1 MQKQQDIYTETL
13 PPTAKLS
20 ERARLAALNGA
31 IGNALVT
38 NDNLKNLLNRCAEVL
53 VEHLEVAFA
62 RIWTLNEDENV
73 LELQASAGMYTH
85 LDGSHSRIP
94 VGKFKIGLI
103 AEERLPHLTN
113 EVLTDER
120 VSDKEWAKRE
130 KMKAFAGYPL
140 IVEDRL
146 VGVICVFARHS
157 LTSEILEAMASVSNG
172 IANGIERKRT
182 EKALRESEK
191 RYRMLFNLID
201 EGFCLIE
208 VLFDENNAP
217 VDYRFLEVNPMFEKM
232 TGIPH
237 DLALSEKTARQ
248 IVPSLEDKWIEV
260 YGRIALTGEAER
272 FTDGSEAMGQW
283 FDVYGFRIGGR
294 ESRKVALL
302 FNNIT
307 EQRRISVRNHFIME
321 LDEAVRPLIT
331 PEEIT
336 LMLARL
342 LGEHLGADRCAY
354 AEVEPDEDHFDI
366 PGDYTRGDVHSIV
379 GHYAMSQFGAEV
391 LRLMRA
397 NKPYVVDDV
406 DADER
411 VTEADL
417 TAYRQ
422 TSIQAVICV
431 PLHKNNR
438 FSACM
443 AVHQKTPRR
452 WLPEEVE
459 LVMFVSNRF
468 WESIERARAVRS
480 LQESLSRETEA
491 RRQAENANRLK
502 DEFLATVSH
511 ELRTPLNAILGWSQI
526 LRQTR
531 NFDETAVE
539 RALATIERNA
549 RAQNQLIDDLLD
561 VSRIIT
567 GKLRL
572 NVRGVDLENVI
583 SAALDAARPAAEAK
597 DIRLEMP
604 VDFPPEIISGDPDRL
619 QQVIWNLL
627 SNAVKFTPKGGRV
640 EVRLQ
645 RVHSHIE
652 ISVADTGQGI
662 SPELLPFV
670 FERFRQADQTTTRQ
684 HGGLGLGLAIVRQL
698 LELHGGQVSV
708 ASAGAG
714 KGTTF
719 TVILPVPPVRIETP
733 DNNSQPHFSSENEL
747 MTVKAPE
754 LHGLRVLV
762 VDNEADA
769 RELLEMVL
777 KTSGGQVTLA
787 ASAAEAIEQ
796 IEINTFDVLITDIG
810 MPGEDGYSLIQKVR
824 MLPVERGGKMP
835 AVALTAYAG
844 AEDRIR
850 ALRAGFQMHVPKP
863 VEAAE
868 LVAVVAHLAARNR
881 SNAF

>member
-1 MQKQQDIYTETL
+1 LEIFFWTFKIYAGSLIAHLFYIFSINAKLCHNAQNSDLIILELSGHAMQKQQNIFNKTSPLQSAE
-13 PPTAKLS
+13 LS

-31 IGNALVT
+31 VGNALVT
-38 NDNLKNLLNRCAEVL
+38 NDNLRNLLNRCAEIL

-62 RIWTLNEDENV
+62 RIWTLNEAENV

-85 LDGSHSRIP
+85 LDGSHSRVP

-113 EVLTDER
+113 EVLSDER

-130 KMKAFAGYPL
+130 NMKAFAGYPL

-146 VGVICVFARHS
+146 VGVMCVFARHS
-157 LTSEILEAMASVSNG
+157 LTGETLEAMASVSNG

-182 EKALRESEK
+182 EEALRESEK
-191 RYRMLFNLID
+191 RYRTLFNLID
-201 EGFCLIE
+201 EGFCIIE
-208 VLFDENNAP
+208 ALFDEGNAA
-217 VDYRFLEVNPMFEKM
+217 VDYRFLEVNPVFEKM
-232 TGIPH
+232 TGIPR

-248 IVPSLEDKWIEV
+248 IVPNLEDKWVEI

-272 FTDGSEAMGQW
+272 FTAGSDAMGRW
-283 FDVYGFRIGGR
+283 FDVYGFRVGGQ
-294 ESRKVALL
+294 ESRKIALL

-307 EQRRISVRNHFIME
+307 EKRRIDIRNNFIME

-336 LMLARL
+336 LTLARL

-354 AEVEPDEDHFDI
+354 AEVEPDEDHFVI
-366 PGDYTRGDVHSIV
+366 PGDYTRGDVQSIV
-379 GHYAMSQFGAEV
+379 GHYAMSQFGAET

-397 NKPYVVDDV
+397 NKPYVVTDV
-406 DADER
+406 DTDER

-417 TAYRQ
+417 VAYRQ

-443 AVHQKTPRR
+443 AVHQKTPRG

-468 WESIERARAVRS
+468 WESIERARVVRS

-526 LRQTR
+526 LRQIR
-531 NFDETAVE
+531 KSDEATIE

-583 SAALDAARPAAEAK
+583 SAALDAVRPAAEAK
-597 DIRLEMP
+597 DICLEMLP
-604 VDFPPEIISGDPDRL
+604 DSPAQMISGDPDRL
-619 QQVIWNLL
+619 QQVMWNLL
-627 SNAVKFTPKGGRV
+627 LNAVKFTPKGGRV

-645 RVHSHIE
+645 RVHSHVE

-662 SPELLPFV
+662 SSELLPYV
-670 FERFRQADQTTTRQ
+670 FERFRQADQTTTRKY
-684 HGGLGLGLAIVRQL
+684 GGLGLGLAIVRQL
-698 LELHGGQVSV
+698 VELHGGQVSV
-708 ASAGAG
+708 VSAGEGGGA
-714 KGTTF
+714 TF
-719 TVILPVPPVRIETP
+719 TVILPVLPVRIELS
-733 DNNSQPHFSSENEL
+733 DNNPQPHFASETNGA
-747 MTVKAPE
+747 TVESPE
-754 LHGLRVLV
+754 LAGLRGS

-769 RELLEMVL
+769 RTV
-777 KTSGGQVTLA
+777 
-787 ASAAEAIEQ
+787 
-796 IEINTFDVLITDIG
+796 
-810 MPGEDGYSLIQKVR
+810 
-824 MLPVERGGKMP
+824 
-835 AVALTAYAG
+835 
-844 AEDRIR
+844 
-850 ALRAGFQMHVPKP
+850 
-863 VEAAE
+863 
-868 LVAVVAHLAARNR
+868 
-881 SNAF
+881 